1 MSLTSS
7 LRRAVAAAALGA
19 ALLTATTGV
28 AGAATISD
36 SVVVKPGAK
45 IPIDF
50 PGYKEPAN
58 GKLPA
63 NFRIVERTVDL
74 RHGERAKVRLTVPE
88 GFRLVTFGLSELSGL
103 SARVTDSEYVGPRAV
118 TLQARA
124 HTEGNDS
131 TRFTVYALAKRA

>member
-7 LRRAVAAAALGA
+7 LRRAVAAALGA

-63 NFRIVERTVDL
+63 NFRIVQRTVDL

-88 GFRLVTFGLSELSGL
+88 GFRLVTFGLSERSGL
-103 SARVTDSEYVGPRAV
+103 SARVTDIEYVGKRAV